1 MGVSTRTVG
10 NHRPSSPRARRFM
23 PAVGT
28 WLVVMLAFAP
38 ALAQPRQVQL
48 SGRVQW
54 IAADKLMLIL
64 DGGLGVVPVN
74 LTRVPLDQYQTLSPR
89 DQIAVVG
96 ILSDDDRGVIGASVI
111 RIPNGSEQ
119 P

>member
-1 MGVSTRTVG
+1 MGVSTRTVE

-64 DGGLGVVPVN
+64 DGRRRRRDRAQMRGG
-74 LTRVPLDQYQTLSPR
+74 RLDDTVEAACLSRNTHLEGQT
-89 DQIAVVG
+89 
-96 ILSDDDRGVIGASVI
+96 
-111 RIPNGSEQ
+111 E
-119 P
+119 